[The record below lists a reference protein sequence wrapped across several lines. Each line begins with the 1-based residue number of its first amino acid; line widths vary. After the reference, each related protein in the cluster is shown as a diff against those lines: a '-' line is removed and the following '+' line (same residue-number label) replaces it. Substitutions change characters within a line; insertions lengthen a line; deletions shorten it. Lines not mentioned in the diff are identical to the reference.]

1 MTGKRIVDI
10 SRTSVFIS
18 LITRFK
24 LQERHG
30 EGGISR
36 AMADCRKGVPG
47 KWEVI
52 SKA

>member
-1 MTGKRIVDI
+1 MTGKTTVDI
-10 SRTSVFIS
+10 SRTSVFFS

-24 LQERHG
+24 LQERHC

-36 AMADCRKGVPG
+36 AMADCRKGIHG
-47 KWEVI
+47 KWEGI